1 MTLLLGEARYGLE
14 LTRLVADTDLWRSR
28 RVSDAPPVLLVPG
41 FMAGDVSM
49 LTLGAWL
56 RRRGHRVSMS
66 GIRANVDCA
75 EREVTRLQARL
86 RSLATGDS
94 PVFVIG
100 QSRGGSLAR
109 VLAAR
114 EPELVCGLVTLGAPV
129 LDPLAVSAPV
139 LRALR
144 AVAWLGD
151 VGVPGMLSNKCAGGS
166 CCAAFRT
173 DLTAS
178 LPPGV
183 RAVAI
188 HSRSDGIVDWRSCL
202 DPDAERIEVNSSHV
216 GMAVNTEVY
225 RLLERVVLATPKW
238 RSP

>member
-1 MTLLLGEARYGLE
+1 
-14 LTRLVADTDLWRSR
+14 
-28 RVSDAPPVLLVPG
+28 
-41 FMAGDVSM
+41 
-49 LTLGAWL
+49 
-56 RRRGHRVSMS
+56 
-66 GIRANVDCA
+66 
-75 EREVTRLQARL
+75 
-86 RSLATGDS
+86 
-94 PVFVIG
+94 VFVIG

-173 DLTAS
+173 DLSAS

-216 GMAVNTEVY
+216 GMAVNSEVY